1 LAGLGLRTSE
11 LVNAFKQLRFNVF
24 VQTFNF
30 GLVSSTVFLITRLLI
45 NINALDKSL
54 ADGMVI
60 CACLPMS
67 INMVFILSKQAGGDE
82 AAAIF
87 NAAFGNMSGV
97 FLSPLLILGYLGVM
111 PGVNMGE
118 VFYKLSLQVVLPV
131 IIGQLLQKYST
142 TVVTFAKTHKSK
154 LSAAQQYALLFIIYT
169 VFCRTFY
176 SDDGGSDLG
185 GVFLCILFQFLI
197 LVFFMIVSWLLLRQ
211 FFPDAPELRVMGL
224 FGCTHKTVAMGVPM
238 INAIYS
244 TSPYLAQYIMP
255 LIIWYPL
262 QLILGSLLV
271 PHLLAFVKRENERLQ
286 LVGGEVDDPEKKETD
301 EEAGDESSSPGE
313 LEQDPEAQETKE
325 VEGVALHAESMLT
338 GTLHVKA
345 A

>member
-1 LAGLGLRTSE
+1 M
-11 LVNAFKQLRFNVF
+11 
-24 VQTFNF
+24 
-30 GLVSSTVFLITRLLI
+30 LIH
-45 NINALDKSL
+45 INALDQSL

-87 NAAFGNMSGV
+87 NAAFGNMAGV

-111 PGVNMGE
+111 PGVDLVQ

-131 IIGQLLQKYST
+131 VIGQIMQKFSP

-154 LSAAQQYALLFIIYT
+154 LSSAQQYSLLFIIYT

-176 SDDGGSDLG
+176 NQDGDSDLG

-197 LVFFMIVSWLLLRQ
+197 LVFFMILSWLLLRQ
-211 FFPDAPELRVMGL
+211 FFHNSPELRVMGL

-271 PHLLAFVKRENERLQ
+271 PRLLAFVKRENERLQ
-286 LVGGEVDDPEKKETD
+286 LVGGEVDDADKKDTD
-301 EEAGDESSSPGE
+301 EEAGDETTPRE
-313 LEQDPEAQETKE
+313 LEQATDAIEPNKA
-325 VEGVALHAESMLT
+325 EGGSLHAESLLT